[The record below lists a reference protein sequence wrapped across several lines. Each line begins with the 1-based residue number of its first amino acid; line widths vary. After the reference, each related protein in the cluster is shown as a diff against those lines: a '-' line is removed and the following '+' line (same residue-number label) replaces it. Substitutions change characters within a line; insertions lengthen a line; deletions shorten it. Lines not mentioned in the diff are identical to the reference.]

1 MSIDITKKQL
11 PVGQSFFDR
20 VIADG
25 YYYVDKTLFIKDI
38 LDRKAAVT
46 LCTRP
51 RRFGKTLNQ
60 TMLKCF
66 FENTAHT
73 DGGKDMRALFSGLK
87 IEAAGER
94 YMEHQGKYP
103 VVFLTFKEAKRGS
116 FEKSYMQLKKFI
128 ANEFDRHNY
137 VCEKITSIKKRK
149 LFEKIIAEEASL
161 EDYSASLLFLS
172 ECLENYH
179 GKKAVILI
187 DEYDV
192 PLENSWSR
200 GFYQEMI
207 DFIRPLLSCAF
218 KDNPH
223 LQTAVMTGCL
233 RISKESIFTGLNNL
247 EVVSILNK
255 YYSEYFGFTQAEM
268 DAMLEYYGLSEKRQ
282 LVMDWYNGYLF
293 GNTEVYNPFSSVLVV
308 NNWLADVN
316 EYPKPYWVNTSSNDI
331 VRDMIDKADAETK
344 EGIETLMAGRPVS
357 AVIHEDMT
365 YGEIHKNAENLWNF
379 LLFTGY
385 LKKVGHERMEGV
397 KTVLSLSIPNLELQY
412 IYETKIKEWFED
424 KIASKNLDALQN
436 AVLSGDVETFQQEL
450 SALLSESIS
459 YMDSAESL
467 YHGVMIGALARING
481 YRLKSNR
488 ESGDGRSDLVLYSA
502 NQRNGTAV
510 IFEFKVAPKAKLLS
524 NACDDALKQ
533 IDDKNYAA
541 YWDEEGYKNI
551 IKYGIGFYGKS
562 CEIRKGK

>member
-1 MSIDITKKQL
+1 MNIDITKKPL

-20 VIADG
+20 VIEDG
-25 YYYVDKTLFIKDI
+25 YYYVDKTLFVKDL

-46 LCTRP
+46 LCARP

-66 FENTAHT
+66 FEDTAQV
-73 DGGKDMRALFSGLK
+73 GGKDTRALFRGLK

-94 YMEHQGKYP
+94 YMERQGKYP
-103 VVFLTFKEAKRGS
+103 VIYMTFKETKRNTFEASYRMLKDEIIGEFRRHRYVS
-116 FEKSYMQLKKFI
+116 ENISDAEDREFFEKL
-128 ANEFDRHNY
+128 
-137 VCEKITSIKKRK
+137 
-149 LFEKIIAEEASL
+149 ASGGGIDT
-161 EDYSASLLFLS
+161 DYSASLKFLCR
-172 ECLENYH
+172 CLENHY

-207 DFIRPLLSCAF
+207 DFIRPLLSGAF

-247 EVVSILNK
+247 EVISILNK
-255 YYSEYFGFTQAEM
+255 YYSEYFGFTQTEM
-268 DAMLEYYGLSEKRQ
+268 DALLEYYGFSEKRQ

-293 GNTEVYNPFSSVLVV
+293 GNTEVYNPFSSVFVV
-308 NNWLADVN
+308 NNWLADVT
-316 EYPKPYWVNTSSNDI
+316 EHPKPYWVNTSGNDI
-331 VRDMIDKADAETK
+331 IRDMIDKADAETK
-344 EGIETLMAGRPVS
+344 DGIETLMAGGTVS

-365 YGEIHKNAENLWNF
+365 YGEMHKNTDNLWNF

-385 LKKVGHERMEGV
+385 LKKTGDGRQNADGEL
-397 KTVLSLSIPNLELQY
+397 TLDLSIPNIELRY
-412 IYETKIKEWFED
+412 IYKTQIMEWFKD
-424 KIASKNLDALQN
+424 KIANKNLDALHN
-436 AVLSGDVETFQQEL
+436 AVLSGDVETFQNEL
-450 SALLSESIS
+450 SSVLLESIS

-467 YHGVMIGALARING
+467 YHGVMIGVLARING
-481 YRLKSNR
+481 YQLKSNR

-502 NQRNGTAV
+502 NQKDGTAV

-524 NACDDALKQ
+524 NVCADALKQ

-541 YWDEEGYKNI
+541 YWDEEDYKNI
-551 IKYGIGFYGKS
+551 IKYGIGFYGKR
-562 CEIRKGK
+562 CKIQKGE